1 MPYVALPL
9 AVALLLPTGATG
21 GPPRLAAP
29 ESREA
34 QTPARG
40 TAEGKTPRMEG
51 PEVAPPSRRFE
62 EGKIA
67 FARGQ
72 YRRAIDVLRPLI
84 HPDVLL
90 ESESD
95 LVLAHRMLGVA
106 LLFENQPGAARE
118 EFRQL
123 LELRPESRFD
133 PLLDPPFIVDFFN
146 GVLRDQQVE
155 IKRLEQLRDR
165 SNKTAPPLGPGPLV
179 AVRNPSFVSF
189 VPFGAGQFQNGE
201 RGKGWAFLAAEGSLA
216 AISVGAFVA
225 NFALYGL
232 HPRRGCSAPVTSPNA
247 PPSGCPAEAVDHG
260 DEDTSRNLT
269 RLQVGSGVLFFA
281 AAIWGVVDAVRGYRP
296 ITFEKIGERPRAM
309 DASLAPKLHLGF
321 ASGGTSTAGLSF
333 RF

>member
-1 MPYVALPL
+1 
-9 AVALLLPTGATG
+9 
-21 GPPRLAAP
+21 
-29 ESREA
+29 
-34 QTPARG
+34 
-40 TAEGKTPRMEG
+40 MEG

-72 YRRAIDVLRPLI
+72 YRRAIDILRPLI
-84 HPDVLL
+84 HPEVLL

-95 LVLAHRMLGVA
+95 LVLAHRMLAVG

-146 GVLRDQQVE
+146 GVLRDQQAE

-165 SNKTAPPLGPGPLV
+165 SSKMAPPPGAGPLV
-179 AVRNPSFVSF
+179 AVRNPPFVSF

-201 RGKGWAFLAAEGSLA
+201 RGKGWAFLAAEGGLA

-225 NFALYGL
+225 NFALYGI
-232 HPRRGCSAPVTSPNA
+232 HPRRGCNAPATSPNA
-247 PPSGCPAEAVDHG
+247 SPSGCPPEAIDHG
-260 DEDTSRNLT
+260 DEDMSRNLT

-281 AAIWGVVDAVRGYRP
+281 AAVWGVVDAVRGYRP
-296 ITFEKIGERPRAM
+296 ISFEKVGERPRASDPGLGPM
-309 DASLAPKLHLGF
+309 LRLGF
-321 ASGGTSTAGLSF
+321 AAGGASAAGLSF